1 MDLEIKNIFQGIALV
16 GEEEQFDLLIKG
28 KHYRIDRIVSSGHSS
43 PQGFWYDQEDD
54 EWIMLIQGKA
64 VLEIEDKLV
73 ELKAGDYLFL
83 PKNCRH
89 RVEKTSVDPACVW
102 LCFFAIE

>member
-1 MDLEIKNIFQGIALV
+1 METIGNIYQGISTA
-16 GEEEQFDLLIKG
+16 GEEEQFDLLMKG

-54 EWIMLIQGKA
+54 EWIMLIQGEA
-64 VLEIEDKLV
+64 TLEIEG
-73 ELKAGDYLFL
+73 ELKQMKAGDYLFL
-83 PKNCRH
+83 PKNCKH
-89 RVEKTSVDPACVW
+89 RVEKTSIEPACIW